1 MYIWLNDFS
10 RLPHIAL
17 VFLWLCYEYE
27 MSIRNHF
34 MELASQS
41 LIDDLR
47 DMCVCVCK
55 HILYNYILY
64 SFILEKSEYGNVK
77 APHENVKI

>member
-1 MYIWLNDFS
+1 
-10 RLPHIAL
+10 
-17 VFLWLCYEYE
+17 

-47 DMCVCVCK
+47 DMCVCVNTYY
-55 HILYNYILY
+55 ISMYILY

-77 APHENVKI
+77 SSP

>member
-47 DMCVCVCK
+47 DMCVCVNT
-55 HILYNYILY
+55 YYIIIY
-64 SFILEKSEYGNVK
+64 YIHSFWRSQNMEMSK

>member
-1 MYIWLNDFS
+1 
-10 RLPHIAL
+10 
-17 VFLWLCYEYE
+17 

-47 DMCVCVCK
+47 DMCVCVC
-55 HILYNYILY
+55 
-64 SFILEKSEYGNVK
+64 ETSE
-77 APHENVKI
+77 EM